1 MWSCTHAFAE
11 RSLSKGS
18 AREKPIRRPKL
29 DAYTPII
36 DQILETDL
44 ALAKKQR
51 HTAQRIF
58 ERLRDEHDLEKAPP
72 VTADLEAS
80 MLWRPFANRIAGSV
94 SPSETRDARSWFSG
108 TPRPARL
115 RSTARRWFVGVCVGL
130 AWCAGE
136 GREVFAQT
144 PPSVGQDVCARTFQV
159 SAAIVTASG
168 AATCAQVT
176 LRHMR
181 EITSLDLSDQVI
193 SSLSV
198 GDFDGLVRLDTL
210 DLTFNVLTA
219 LPQGVF
225 DELLLLKTLRLD
237 GNRLQ
242 SLPVYLFDELLLLEE
257 LTLAD
262 NPLLSLPDGM
272 FGEFSRFD
280 GMQANGDP
288 PDDSGSF
295 PKIQRFLDRHSVT
308 SPEAFIA
315 ALPAVYRQ
323 RFAMVY
329 ASEAPAQPHVSE
341 DFPRIVSWGGDGRFT
356 FAWNTDASAP
366 AELGNVV
373 EFLRQGDDRWSAGV
387 IDFSGGT
394 PSVTEPSSCQVCHGS
409 LNKPLWGAWNTWDG
423 TEFVSPGDTNYDS
436 VAASTAA
443 ATEST
448 NPRIEPLD
456 FSVSHDLDGNWA
468 RRHLKAPGHGAVAL
482 AVQEAGT
489 VWSWRHAEVLH
500 RRLKAG
506 EDDYWRFAETV
517 MCEAKR
523 GPEFARHKVTVDS
536 FPLSD
541 HNLAVPAT
549 PGSGPIHTDETL
561 YDALSN
567 PYALPDY
574 HYDPGGE
581 MGSAVSFLIA
591 VDLWQREPII
601 RKLYRDVSNADT
613 LLPEQSAYVGNL
625 LYYPSGST
633 TAEDELLQ
641 KLRVHFGEGGRGAL
655 AARGRWNSRSR
666 SDPKYWSASF
676 FDGLLE
682 VMAPRMCDALTKT
695 RPTNLEVALTEGDA
709 VLSWDPPEDAGS
721 LTGYR
726 ILRGV
731 GGETPTVYV
740 ADTDTTYTTWTDNS
754 PAPGDYGWIVQA
766 LFDGYPSPESN
777 PARASVLGLSGP
789 VRNLSAVMESGSV
802 TLSWEP
808 PEGDAP
814 VTGYRMLRG
823 EALEALQVLVADT
836 GSTATSHVDTTVTA
850 DETYFYSVAA
860 LNGQAEG
867 PSPAVVRVGPS
878 APEVVGPTSFT
889 VVEGE
894 TAVGTLSATD
904 TGTPASDL
912 VWSISGGADSGHFA
926 LSASGVLTFAAAK
939 DYEAPDDAGADGTYD
954 LTAQVSDGAGDA
966 TADISV
972 SLSNRNE
979 APTADAGAD
988 QPGVEQGATVT
999 LRGSGRD
1006 PDAGDTL
1013 QYAWTQTGGAT
1024 VTLSAPSAA
1033 VTTFAAPAG
1042 PTEDAALTFRLRV
1055 TDAGGLSGEDG
1066 ATVTV
1071 VAAEAPQ
1078 EPALTASFHA
1088 MPASHDRTPFTF
1100 ELRFSEELDLSYV
1113 TLRDSAFTVTNGR
1126 VTVAQR
1132 LNAPS
1137 NLRWEI
1143 TVAPTP
1149 VEDITIV
1156 LRGGQACDAR
1166 GAICTL
1172 DGRPLTG
1179 SLVAT
1184 VTRPS
1189 NTLAASFYGVPAEHD
1204 GETPFTFELWFNE
1217 EPDLSYVTVRDS
1229 AFTVTNGRVTV
1240 AQRYLRMPSNLRW
1253 EITVQP
1259 TSAGD
1264 ITIVLP
1270 GGRACDA
1277 RGAICTLDGRRLT
1290 GSVQATVRLAR
1301 R

>member
-1 MWSCTHAFAE
+1 MREPDAGAAFPSDTRDE
-11 RSLSKGS
+11 R
-18 AREKPIRRPKL
+18 ARCSGTLRAPR
-29 DAYTPII
+29 
-36 DQILETDL
+36 
-44 ALAKKQR
+44 
-51 HTAQRIF
+51 
-58 ERLRDEHDLEKAPP
+58 RLR
-72 VTADLEAS
+72 
-80 MLWRPFANRIAGSV
+80 G
-94 SPSETRDARSWFSG
+94 
-108 TPRPARL
+108 
-115 RSTARRWFVGVCVGL
+115 TARRWVVGVSVAATVAISG
-130 AWCAGE
+130 GHT
-136 GREVFAQT
+136 VFAQR
-144 PPSVGQDVCARTFQV
+144 PPGVGQDVCDRTYQV
-159 SAAIVTASG
+159 SDAIVTASG
-168 AATCAQVT
+168 ATTCRQVT

-181 EITSLDLSDQVI
+181 DITALDLSDQAI
-193 SSLSV
+193 SSLRV

-210 DLTFNVLTA
+210 DLSSNYLTA
-219 LPQGVF
+219 FPQGVF

-237 GNRLQ
+237 NNLLQ
-242 SLPVYLFDELLLLEE
+242 SVPVYLFDELLLLEE
-257 LTLAD
+257 LTLHG
-262 NPLLSLPDGM
+262 NLQLRLPNGM
-272 FGEFSRFD
+272 FGAFSRFD
-280 GMQANGDP
+280 GMHANGDP
-288 PDDSGSF
+288 PDESGSY

-315 ALPAVYRQ
+315 ALHDVYRQ

-329 ASEAPAQPHVSE
+329 ASESPAQPHVSGG
-341 DFPRIVSWGGDGRFT
+341 FPRIVSWGGDGRFT
-356 FAWNTDASAP
+356 FAWNTDPSAP
-366 AELGNVV
+366 AALGNVV
-373 EFLRQGDDRWSAGV
+373 EFLRQGDDQWSAGV

-394 PSVTEPSSCQVCHGS
+394 PSITEPSSCQVCHGS

-448 NPRIEPLD
+448 HPRIEPLD
-456 FSVSHDLDGNWA
+456 FSVSEDFDGNWA

-482 AVQEAGT
+482 VVQEAGT

-523 GPEFARHKVTVDS
+523 GPEFARHKVTVDR

-613 LLPEQSAYVGNL
+613 LLPDQSAYVGNL
-625 LYYPSGST
+625 LYYPSGSA

-682 VMAPRMCDALTKT
+682 VMAPRMCDALTQT

-709 VLSWDPPEDAGS
+709 VLSWDPPEDAGA
-721 LTGYR
+721 LAGYR

-740 ADTDTTYTTWTDNS
+740 ADTGATRTTWTDNG
-754 PAPGDYGWIVQA
+754 PAPGDYVWIVQA

-777 PARASVLGLSGP
+777 PARARVSGVPGP
-789 VRNLSAVMESGSV
+789 VRNLSAVMASGGV
-802 TLSWEP
+802 TLGWEP
-808 PEGDAP
+808 PDGEAP
-814 VTGYRMLRG
+814 VTGYRIRRG
-823 EALEALQVLVADT
+823 EAIESLQVLVADT
-836 GSTATSHVDTTVTA
+836 GNTATSHIDTTVRA
-850 DETYFYSVAA
+850 GDTYVYSVAA
-860 LNGQAEG
+860 LDGQAEG
-867 PSPAVVRVGPS
+867 PSPAVVRVGPG
-878 APEVVGPTSFT
+878 ALEVVGPTSFT

-904 TGTPASDL
+904 TGTPVSDL
-912 VWSISGGADSGHFA
+912 VWSIAGGADSGHFA
-926 LSASGVLTFAAAK
+926 LSAGGGLAFAAAR
-939 DYEAPDDAGADGTYD
+939 DYEAPDDAGADGTYH
-954 LTAQVSDGAGDA
+954 LTVQVSDGTDDA
-966 TADISV
+966 TADIRV

-979 APTADAGAD
+979 APSADAGGD
-988 QPGVEQGATVT
+988 QPGVEEDATVT
-999 LRGSGRD
+999 LAGAGDD

-1013 QYAWTQTGGAT
+1013 AYAWTQTGGAT
-1024 VTLSAPSAA
+1024 VMLSAAAAA
-1033 VTTFAAPAG
+1033 VTTFAAPTG
-1042 PTEDAALTFRLRV
+1042 LTDDAVLTFALRV
-1055 TDAGGLSGEDG
+1055 TDAGGLYGEDQ
-1066 ATVTV
+1066 AAVTIV
-1071 VAAEAPQ
+1071 ESEPQ
-1078 EPALTASFHA
+1078 GPPLTASFHQV
-1088 MPASHDRTPFTF
+1088 PAQHDGETPFTF
-1100 ELRFSEELDLSYV
+1100 ELRFSEEPDLSYV

-1137 NLRWEI
+1137 NRRWEI
-1143 TVAPTP
+1143 TVQPTAAG
-1149 VEDITIV
+1149 VITIV
-1156 LRGGQACDAR
+1156 LPGDRACDAR
-1166 GAICTL
+1166 GAICTV

-1217 EPDLSYVTVRDS
+1217 EPDVSYVTVRDS

-1259 TSAGD
+1259 TAAGE

>member
-1 MWSCTHAFAE
+1 MEAIREPDAGAAFPSDTLDE
-11 RSLSKGS
+11 GS
-18 AREKPIRRPKL
+18 
-29 DAYTPII
+29 
-36 DQILETDL
+36 
-44 ALAKKQR
+44 
-51 HTAQRIF
+51 
-58 ERLRDEHDLEKAPP
+58 RL
-72 VTADLEAS
+72 
-80 MLWRPFANRIAGSV
+80 
-94 SPSETRDARSWFSG
+94 SG

-130 AWCAGE
+130 ACATGE

-144 PPSVGQDVCARTFQV
+144 PPGVGRDVCARTFQV
-159 SAAIVTASG
+159 SEAIVTASG

-181 EITSLDLSDQVI
+181 EITSLDLSYEAI

-210 DLTFNVLTA
+210 NLSDNYLTA

-237 GNRLQ
+237 NNFLQ
-242 SLPVYLFDELLLLEE
+242 SLPVRLFDELLLLEE
-257 LTLAD
+257 LTLHG
-262 NPLLSLPDGM
+262 NLQLSLPNGM

-288 PDDSGSF
+288 PDDSGSY
-295 PKIQRFLDRHSVT
+295 PKIQRFLDRHGVT
-308 SPEAFIA
+308 SPEEFIA

-329 ASEAPAQPHVSE
+329 ASEAPAQPHVSG

-373 EFLRQGDDRWSAGV
+373 EFLRQGEDRWSAGV

-394 PSVTEPSSCQVCHGS
+394 PSITEPASCQTCHGS

-423 TEFVSPGDTNYDS
+423 TEFVSPGDPDYDS

-443 ATEST
+443 ATESR
-448 NPRIEPLD
+448 NPRIAPLD

-523 GPEFARHKVTVDS
+523 GPEFARHKVTVDR

-613 LLPEQSAYVGNL
+613 LLPEQSAWVGNL
-625 LYYPSGST
+625 LYYPSGSA

-641 KLRVHFGEGGRGAL
+641 MLRVHFGEGGRGAL

-695 RPTNLEVALTEGDA
+695 RPTNLEVALNEGDA
-709 VLSWDPPEDAGS
+709 VLSWDAPEDAGS

-740 ADTDTTYTTWTDNS
+740 ADTGATRTSWTDNS
-754 PAPGDYGWIVQA
+754 PAPGDYIWIVQA

-777 PARASVLGLSGP
+777 PARARVSGVPGP

-802 TLSWEP
+802 TLGWEP
-808 PEGDAP
+808 PEGEAP
-814 VTGYRMLRG
+814 VSGYRILRG
-823 EALEALQVLVADT
+823 EAIESLQVLVADT
-836 GSTATSHVDTTVTA
+836 GSTATSHVDTTVRA
-850 DETYFYSVAA
+850 GNTYFYSVAA
-860 LNGQAEG
+860 LDGQAEG
-867 PSPAVVRVGPS
+867 PSPAVVRVDPG
-878 APEVVGPTSFT
+878 ALEVVGPTSFT
-889 VVEGE
+889 VIEGE

-912 VWSISGGADSGHFA
+912 AWSIAGGADSGHFA
-926 LSASGVLTFAAAK
+926 LSAGGVLAFAAAR
-939 DYEAPDDAGADGTYD
+939 DYEAPDDAGADGTYH
-954 LTAQVSDGAGDA
+954 LTVQVSDGTDDA
-966 TADISV
+966 TADIRV

-979 APTADAGAD
+979 APSADAGGN
-988 QPGVEQGATVT
+988 QPGVEEDATVT
-999 LRGSGRD
+999 LAGAGDD

-1013 QYAWTQTGGAT
+1013 AYAWTQTGGAT

-1033 VTTFAAPAG
+1033 VTTFAAPTG
-1042 PTEDAALTFRLRV
+1042 LTNDAVLTFALRV
-1055 TDAGGLSGEDG
+1055 TDAGGLYGEDG

-1143 TVAPTP
+1143 TVAPTS
-1149 VEDITIV
+1149 VEDVTIV
-1156 LRGGQACDAR
+1156 LPGGRACDAR

>member
-1 MWSCTHAFAE
+1 MRVAHAGLQAQGVRRAQPGC
-11 RSLSKGS
+11 RSPL
-18 AREKPIRRPKL
+18 
-29 DAYTPII
+29 
-36 DQILETDL
+36 
-44 ALAKKQR
+44 
-51 HTAQRIF
+51 
-58 ERLRDEHDLEKAPP
+58 RLRD
-72 VTADLEAS
+72 TAC
-80 MLWRPFANRIAGSV
+80 
-94 SPSETRDARSWFSG
+94 
-108 TPRPARL
+108 
-115 RSTARRWFVGVCVGL
+115 RWLVGVAVGATL
-130 AWCAGE
+130 VIGGGQA
-136 GREVFAQT
+136 VFAQS
-144 PPSVGQDVCARTFQV
+144 PPRVGQDVCDRTYQV
-159 SAAIVTASG
+159 SDALVTASG
-168 AATCAQVT
+168 AGTCAHVT

-181 EITSLDLSDQVI
+181 EITSLDLSYQGV
-193 SSLSV
+193 SSLNV
-198 GDFDGLVRLDTL
+198 GDFNGLVRLDIL
-210 DLTFNVLTA
+210 DLSGNLLTA

-225 DELLLLKTLRLD
+225 DELLLLKTLRLN
-237 GNRLQ
+237 GNQLRT
-242 SLPVYLFDELLLLEE
+242 LPVRLFDELLLLEE
-257 LTLAD
+257 VALHD
-262 NPLLSLPDGM
+262 NLLLSLPGGM
-272 FGEFSRFD
+272 FGDFSRFA
-280 GMQANGDP
+280 GMQVNGDP
-288 PDDSGSF
+288 PENSGSY
-295 PKIQRFLDRHSVT
+295 PHINRFLEKHSVST
-308 SPEAFIA
+308 PEQFIA
-315 ALPAVYRQ
+315 ALPAVYKQ
-323 RFAMVY
+323 RFALVY
-329 ASEAPAQPHVSE
+329 ASESPAQDNVSG

-356 FAWNTDASAP
+356 FAWNTDPAAP
-366 AELGNVV
+366 PELREVV
-373 EFLRQGDDRWSAGV
+373 EFLRQGDDQWSAGV
-387 IDFSGGT
+387 IDFSGRT
-394 PSVTEPSSCQVCHGS
+394 PSITEPASCQTCHGS

-423 TEFVSPGDTNYDS
+423 TEFVAPGDTDYDS

-468 RRHLKAPGHGAVAL
+468 RRHLKAPGHGAVAP

-517 MCEAKR
+517 MCEAKKA
-523 GPEFARHKVTVDS
+523 PEFARHKVTVDS

-561 YDALSN
+561 YDALRN

-581 MGSAVSFLIA
+581 LGSAVSFLIA

-601 RKLYRDVSNADT
+601 RKLYRGVSNAHTVAPEESDYMAY
-613 LLPEQSAYVGNL
+613 LP
-625 LYYPSGST
+625 YYPSGSA

-655 AARGRWNSRSR
+655 AARGRWNSRGG
-666 SDPKYWSASF
+666 DPKYWSASF

-682 VMAPRMCDALTKT
+682 VMAPRMCDALTT
-695 RPTNLEVALTEGDA
+695 SRPTNLEVVLTEGDA
-709 VLSWDPPEDAGS
+709 VLSWDAPEDARS
-721 LTGYR
+721 LAGYR

-731 GGETPTVYV
+731 EGETPTVYV
-740 ADTDTTYTTWTDNS
+740 ADTATTYTTWTDNGL
-754 PAPGDYGWIVQA
+754 APGDYAWVVQA

-777 PARASVLGLSGP
+777 RASKTVPGFPGP
-789 VRNLSAVMESGSV
+789 VRNLSAVMESGRV
-802 TLSWEP
+802 TLAWNA

-814 VTGYRMLRG
+814 VSGYRIRRG
-823 EALEALQVLVADT
+823 AAADALQVLVADT
-836 GSTATSHVDTTVTA
+836 GSTATTHVDTTVTA
-850 DETYFYSVAA
+850 GETYYYRVAA
-860 LNGQAEG
+860 LNGAIEG
-867 PSPAVVRVGPS
+867 PASAPVRVGS
-878 APEVVGPTSFT
+878 NAPEVVGPTSFT

-894 TAVGTLSATD
+894 TTAGTLSATD
-904 TGTPASDL
+904 VDTSASDL
-912 VWSISGGADSGHFA
+912 VWSISGGVDSRHFA

-939 DYEAPDDAGADGTYD
+939 DYEAPDDAGGDGTYD
-954 LTAQVSDGAGDA
+954 LTAQVSDGTGAA
-966 TADISV
+966 AADIRV

-988 QPGVEQGATVT
+988 QPGVEEGATVT
-999 LRGSGRD
+999 LTGSGRD

-1024 VTLSAPSAA
+1024 VTLSAQSAP
-1033 VTTFAAPAG
+1033 VTTFTAPTG
-1042 PTEDAALTFRLRV
+1042 PAEDEALTFRLRV
-1055 TDAGGLSGEDG
+1055 TDAGGLSGEDA

-1078 EPALTASFHA
+1078 EPALTASFHV
-1088 MPASHDRTPFTF
+1088 MPESHDGTPFTF

-1113 TLRDSAFTVTNGR
+1113 TLRDSAFTVTSGR
-1126 VTVAQR
+1126 VTQARR

-1143 TVAPTP
+1143 TVEPTS

-1156 LRGGQACDAR
+1156 LPGGRACDAR
-1166 GAICTL
+1166 GAICTS

-1179 SLVAT
+1179 SVAAT
-1184 VTRPS
+1184 VTAGNPL
-1189 NTLAASFYGVPAEHD
+1189 TASFYGVPAEHD

-1217 EPDLSYVTVRDS
+1217 EPDLSYVTLRDS
-1229 AFTVTNGRVTV
+1229 AFTVTNGRVTL

-1253 EITVQP
+1253 EITVEP

-1277 RGAICTLDGRRLT
+1277 RGAICTSDGRRLT